1 MRVLYSVA
9 SDLSFFKKI
18 QKKLTVN
25 GPCLSVRPFF
35 FRKKLSANTFNNQ
48 TAQSSFPTV
57 DPRPILSDIE
67 DDLSGVIIFLRVEF
81 STTLAWRLPFS
92 RSSEKICIF
101 FLILLRSL
109 YDVPGILIIHS
120 FVIQAKQS
128 PHAHPAHSHHRP
140 DSQARP

>member
-1 MRVLYSVA
+1 MAPAFQSRL
-9 SDLSFFKKI
+9 FF
-18 QKKLTVN
+18 LE
-25 GPCLSVRPFF
+25 
-35 FRKKLSANTFNNQ
+35 KKLSANTFNNQ

-81 STTLAWRLPFS
+81 STSLAWRLPFS

-109 YDVPGILIIHS
+109 YDVAGILIVPS
-120 FVIQAKQS
+120 FLVLT
-128 PHAHPAHSHHRP
+128 
-140 DSQARP
+140 

>member
-1 MRVLYSVA
+1 MAPAFQSRL
-9 SDLSFFKKI
+9 FF
-18 QKKLTVN
+18 LE
-25 GPCLSVRPFF
+25 
-35 FRKKLSANTFNNQ
+35 KKLSANTFNNQ

-81 STTLAWRLPFS
+81 STSLAWRLPFS

-128 PHAHPAHSHHRP
+128 PPPHAHPAQTRQSGPAIVLPVLFPNNFLLSSPIRY
-140 DSQARP
+140 